1 MKKLITIFVAIIFSL
16 GIALP
21 LHAAS
26 VNVANGNLYEQVS
39 VSPLGKL
46 PVTISYNS
54 KSERES
60 VVGYGWNANFDIRLL
75 INPDGSGVLID
86 LDGSEEMFT
95 PNGDGSF
102 TSAADVHDRLEKLG
116 DAFRLHRKSGSSV
129 DFDATGKPLAIMDS
143 NGNATSLVY
152 DNDRL
157 SMLTGPNGEEL
168 AFATD
173 SLGRIIA
180 ITSSDNKSFAF
191 TYDSNSNLTSITD
204 PAGQTISYGYDDEH
218 NYVSKTNPAGQTNN
232 YHYDDQDR
240 VVSTVNSAGETRTVE
255 YVNDTLTHVIDPA
268 GNATEYTIDQDQK
281 IIHKKDAAGNIT
293 ANTWDDAGNKTSVAD
308 ASGTVSMTYDAKGNL
323 LSSTDQLGQTNS
335 YTYNEM
341 SRVTSVTDPQ
351 GAVTAFTYDAN
362 GNLLTSTDALGNTT
376 TYAYDNKGRL
386 ISSTDAL
393 GRISTLS
400 YDSQGNAASYTD
412 PLGSVTSMAYDAAG
426 NLTALTDAL
435 GNTTVFTYDTLGR
448 MLTRTDPKGQVTSS
462 LYDVLGNRVAV
473 TDANGNITRYE
484 YDHHRQV
491 TRSIDALN
499 QMTVITY
506 LAGSKLPASLS
517 DAKGQ
522 TTNFAYDSLGRL
534 IRETDP
540 LGKTVAYQYDARG
553 NVIARIDSA
562 GNTIAYT
569 YDALGRL
576 LAKSFPDGTSASF
589 SYDAKGRLLT
599 AANQHIAYSMTY
611 DTLGRLLSITDA
623 NGNTISYEYDK
634 LGNRTRMIMPDG
646 DKVDYRYDEANRIM
660 AIDSFLGAFSLG
672 YNALG
677 RRTELSA
684 PNGVTTEYGYDTAGL
699 LTEIITRRGNRDDL
713 LSSLLYSHDAVGN
726 RLSKSVEERRG
737 YGGGHSHHYMAERFD
752 FTYDAAYQL
761 IDTLAVREGK
771 QWESELRNLS
781 ESLSYDPVGNRI
793 SGPRWDDIYTHN
805 EANQLLASRK
815 FEFLY
820 DANGNQSA
828 KIETSSDDQDTWTY
842 EYDFE
847 NRLVKATST
856 KEDEIK
862 TVSFK
867 YDPFGR
873 RIEKRVEE
881 IEPGDQASCVKTRT
895 YNYVYDNEDIILE
908 IRSGGD
914 DEDGEDQGHSESG
927 KRHWQKRI
935 SKPSIN
941 RFVHGPGIDEPLAIE
956 QNGRVY
962 FYHADGLG
970 SIISLTDANGQ
981 LVQTYEYDSFGNMR
995 QEGNLVKQ
1003 SYGFTGREWDGET
1016 GLYFY
1021 RARYYDP
1028 QIGRF
1033 ISKDPIGFAG
1043 GDVVLYGYVNGNPVN
1058 NVDPDGLW
1066 WRFVGWE
1073 DKRVNKEFHGVQW
1086 YSGRFLYA
1094 KCQNTCTDETMK
1106 ILVVHER
1113 YLPIPTTNV
1122 NNVMAPNPLG
1132 NSPHP
1137 VSSLFDIEKDMR
1149 DARKNGCQDNIGNA
1163 RALGGQHFCNKYNN
1177 IEGG

>member
-16 GIALP
+16 GVALP
-21 LHAAS
+21 LQAAS
-26 VNVANGNLYEQVS
+26 VNVANGNLYDQVS

-60 VVGYGWNANFDIRLL
+60 VFGYGWNANFDIRLL
-75 INPDGSGVLID
+75 INPDGSCVLID

-116 DAFRLHRKSGSSV
+116 EAFRLHRKAGGSV

-143 NGNATSLVY
+143 NGNATNLVY

-173 SLGRIIA
+173 SQGRIIA
-180 ITSSDNKSFAF
+180 ITSADNKSFAF
-191 TYDSNSNLTSITD
+191 TYDSNSNLISITD
-204 PAGQTISYGYDDEH
+204 PAGQTTLYGYDDEH
-218 NYVSKTNPAGQTNN
+218 NYASKTNPAGQTNN

-240 VVSTVNSAGETRTVE
+240 VVSTVNSAGETRTIE
-255 YVNDTLTHVIDPA
+255 YVNDTLTRVIDPA

-281 IIHKKDAAGNIT
+281 IIQKKDAAGNVT
-293 ANTWDDAGNKTSVAD
+293 ANTWDDAGNKTSVTD
-308 ASGTVSMTYDAKGNL
+308 AAGTVTMTYDAKGNL
-323 LSSTDQLGQTNS
+323 LSSTDQLGQTTS
-335 YTYNEM
+335 YTYNEL

-376 TYAYDNKGRL
+376 TYAYDYKGR
-386 ISSTDAL
+386 IITNTDAL
-393 GRISTLS
+393 GRVSSLA
-400 YDSQGNAASYTD
+400 YDSQGNVASFID
-412 PLGSVTSMAYDAAG
+412 PVGTVTTMAYDAAG
-426 NLTALTDAL
+426 NLTAMTDAL
-435 GNTTVFTYDTLGR
+435 GNITTFTYDDLGR

-462 LYDVLGNRVAV
+462 AYDVLGNRVAV
-473 TDANGNITRYE
+473 TDANGNTTRYE
-484 YDHHRQV
+484 YDHRRQV
-491 TRSIDALN
+491 TRIIDALN
-499 QMTVITY
+499 QVTAITY
-506 LAGSKLPASLS
+506 LTGSKLPASLS

-522 TTNFAYDSLGRL
+522 TTNFTYDSLGRL

-540 LGKTVAYQYDARG
+540 LGKSVTYQYDARG
-553 NVIARIDSA
+553 NLIARIDSA

-646 DKVDYRYDEANRIM
+646 DKVDYRYDESNRIM
-660 AIDSFLGAFSLG
+660 AIDSFLGAFSFG
-672 YNALG
+672 YDALG

-699 LTEIITRRGNRDDL
+699 LTEIITKGGNRDDL

-726 RLSKSVEERRG
+726 RLSKSVEESRG
-737 YGGGHSHHYMAERFD
+737 YGGGHSHPYMAERFD

-771 QWESELRNLS
+771 QWASELRNLS
-781 ESLSYDPVGNRI
+781 ESFSYDPVGNRI
-793 SGPRWDDIYTHN
+793 TGPRWDDIYTHN

-847 NRLVKATST
+847 NRLIKATRT
-856 KEDEIK
+856 REDEIK

-881 IEPGDQASCVKTRT
+881 VETQYLPSGLKTAT
-895 YNYVYDNEDIILE
+895 YSYVYDNEDIILE
-908 IRSGGD
+908 VRSGGD
-914 DEDGEDQGHSESG
+914 DEDGEEQGRSESG
-927 KRHWQKRI
+927 QRHWRKRI
-935 SKPSIN
+935 SKPSVS

-956 QNGRVY
+956 QKERVY

-970 SIISLTDANGQ
+970 SITSLTDARGQ
-981 LVQTYEYDSFGNMR
+981 VVQTYEYDSFGNMR
-995 QEGNLVKQ
+995 YEGNHVKQ
-1003 SYGFTGREWDGET
+1003 PYGFTAREWDSET

-1028 QIGRF
+1028 QMGRF

-1043 GDVVLYGYVNGNPVN
+1043 GDVVLYGYVQNDPVN
-1058 NVDPDGLW
+1058 FIDPWGL
-1066 WRFVGWE
+1066 RTLACAL
-1073 DKRVNKEFHGVQW
+1073 
-1086 YSGRFLYA
+1086 SL
-1094 KCQNTCTDETMK
+1094 CTL
-1106 ILVVHER
+1106 LVVK
-1113 YLPIPTTNV
+1113 V
-1122 NNVMAPNPLG
+1122 
-1132 NSPHP
+1132 
-1137 VSSLFDIEKDMR
+1137 
-1149 DARKNGCQDNIGNA
+1149 
-1163 RALGGQHFCNKYNN
+1163 RALDGML
-1177 IEGG
+1177 